1 MRMKQNPCIRRGGCY
16 WVENLNA
23 VGHEM
28 MKTRPAVVVSCGAL
42 AGTSPVVN
50 VVYLSNTDKD
60 REGYVRVRTEKGL
73 SVAHCENIYSVDKS
87 RLGTYLGQ
95 CGEDEMEK
103 IDAAILRSLGIAA
116 IPAVPQES
124 KAPDTAAVERD
135 IYRRLYEGLLDRMR
149 MDRRETA

>member
-1 MRMKQNPCIRRGGCY
+1 MRMKRNPCIRRGGCY

-50 VVYLSNTDKD
+50 VVYLSNTDKE

-95 CGEDEMEK
+95 CDEDEMAK
-103 IDAAILRSLGIAA
+103 IDAA
-116 IPAVPQES
+116 IPAVPGNRRHPCGPAGIEGAGHRS
-124 KAPDTAAVERD
+124 GGAGHLPAA
-135 IYRRLYEGLLDRMR
+135 L
-149 MDRRETA
+149 

>member
-1 MRMKQNPCIRRGGCY
+1 MKQNPCIRRGGCY

-50 VVYLSNTDKD
+50 IVYLSN
-60 REGYVRVRTEKGL
+60 
-73 SVAHCENIYSVDKS
+73 
-87 RLGTYLGQ
+87 
-95 CGEDEMEK
+95 
-103 IDAAILRSLGIAA
+103 A

>member
-1 MRMKQNPCIRRGGCY
+1 MRMKRNPCIRRGGCY

-50 VVYLSNTDKD
+50 VVYLSNTDKE

-95 CGEDEMEK
+95 CGEEEMAK
-103 IDAAILRSLGIAA
+103 IDAAI
-116 IPAVPQES
+116 PAVQRES
-124 KAPDTAAVERD
+124 EAPEALDTAAVERD